1 MMSLIPPYLQRCL
14 RLRSWWQLVSLI
26 LLTAS
31 AQLHAQSQAY
41 AKGIVIYIA
50 PGDSLQDARA
60 SLYRTYTHA
69 QPTSSFDIGAGSPLI
84 IENSVVLE
92 MLDIAPHLLG
102 NIATSEDRQT
112 MASFISR
119 LQAIVQKYPKTS
131 PVCTSVVKVIQSN
144 LARYDNGEVRLNG
157 QWEPLE
163 TYQKRV
169 AASQQVDLEEMALAI
184 MRRQKAE
191 DMQAH
196 LSGTYRPQVS
206 RLMQKDYE
214 GYMGYVTRFLERQ
227 QGTEIGLGSIDPGLY
242 ERSRLIPPPAG
253 THEAGIYSSGTENG
267 PAIIWVI
274 KDKTLISMMVG
285 FTLLTDPESS
295 QILNQQELI
304 LAQNFLDRIEPGLLD
319 CLPTMLA
326 ANKIQRVLGKTE
338 TIKSVTTDK
347 VELDVAVLSPQVFTN
362 GETVQHVIF
371 YLF

>member
-1 MMSLIPPYLQRCL
+1 MMSLILPHLQPFL
-14 RLRSWWQLVSLI
+14 HLRSWWLLATLI
-26 LLTAS
+26 LLTAT

-50 PGDSLQDARA
+50 PGDTLQDARA

-69 QPTSSFDIGAGSPLI
+69 QPTSSFDTGVGTPLV

-92 MLDIAPHLLG
+92 MIELTPHLLG
-102 NIATSEDRQT
+102 NIATPADRQG
-112 MASFISR
+112 MASFISS
-119 LQAIVQKYPKTS
+119 LQALIQKYPKTS

-144 LARYDNGEVRLNG
+144 LTRYDNGEVRLDG
-157 QWEPLE
+157 QWESQE

-169 AASQQVDLEEMALAI
+169 AASQQAYLEEMALAI
-184 MRRQKAE
+184 MQRQKAQ

-196 LSGTYRPQVS
+196 LSGTYRPQVAS
-206 RLMQKDYE
+206 VMQKDYE
-214 GYMGYVTRFLERQ
+214 SYMGYVTHFLERK
-227 QGTEIGLGSIDPGLY
+227 QGTKTSLGPIDPGLY
-242 ERSRLIPPPAG
+242 ERSRLIPSPSG

-274 KDKTLISMMVG
+274 RDKTIISMMVG

-295 QILNQQELI
+295 QILNQQELTQ
-304 LAQNFLDRIEPGLLD
+304 AQNFLDRIEPGLLD

-326 ANKIQRVLGKTE
+326 ANKIQRVLHKTE
-338 TIKSVTTDK
+338 TIKSVTSDK
-347 VELDVAVLSPQVFTN
+347 VELDVAVHSPQVLAN
-362 GETVQHVIF
+362 GETLQHVIF